1 MRSERV
7 CSVLLK
13 TIGLI
18 SRANQRRNRSR
29 FWIFGY
35 TVAGSKIVGSWS
47 SEIRK
52 NPESH
57 LARQG
62 WRFIR
67 RQLRC
72 NVAAAARGGGRFCR
86 CLVETFSNSTKQ
98 TA

>member
-7 CSVLLK
+7 GSVLLK

-35 TVAGSKIVGSWS
+35 TVAGSKIVGGWL

-52 NPESH
+52 NPESL

-72 NVAAAARGGGRFCR
+72 NVAAAS
-86 CLVETFSNSTKQ
+86 LPPESK
-98 TA
+98 